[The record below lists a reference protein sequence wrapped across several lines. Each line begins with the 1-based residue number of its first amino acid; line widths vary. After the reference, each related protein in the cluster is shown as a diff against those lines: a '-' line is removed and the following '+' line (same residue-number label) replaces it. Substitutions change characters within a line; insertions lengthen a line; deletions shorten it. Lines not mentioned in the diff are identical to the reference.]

1 MALAGGRRMKFID
14 KFKEWWNEPSL
25 EDEICEQL
33 NNAMVDYVLDIKE
46 RRKAREEKLKSY
58 ETMTEKELLIE
69 IAKNTLKEIE
79 ECQ

>member
-1 MALAGGRRMKFID
+1 MALTGGRRMKFID
-14 KFKEWWNEPSL
+14 KLKEWWNEPSL
-25 EDEICEQL
+25 EDEFCEQY
-33 NNAMVDYVLDIKE
+33 NNAMVAYVQDIKE